1 MLTKADYLRF
11 RREFEPKTVELVIIA
26 ESPPE
31 NQTYFY
37 KPDGSVKEW
46 LFSALMEQLDFAPK
60 TKEGGLREVQRRG
73 WILVDATYE
82 PVNGLK
88 QVWKRNKVIES
99 DYPLLVAALIE
110 ISPDKSV
117 PIILVKKNVC
127 EMLDRWLTDDGFNV
141 LNKGVRVHFPSHSRQ
156 RNFRARNFLRCSSWR
171 GLRRT
176 SLGGGGH
183 LIRTCSV
190 SRCNGHGRPRV
201 VALAQHPSI

>member
-11 RREFEPKTVELVIIA
+11 RREFEPKTVKLVIIA

-60 TKEGGLREVQRRG
+60 TKEEGLREVQRRG

-88 QVWKRNKVIES
+88 QVWKRNKVIER

-156 RNFRARNFLRCSSWR
+156 RNFRAQFSPLLKLA
-171 GLRRT
+171 GLEE
-176 SLGGGGH
+176 
-183 LIRTCSV
+183 
-190 SRCNGHGRPRV
+190 N
-201 VALAQHPSI
+201 